1 MDKFRKLIAESNSC
15 AAFTGAGV
23 STLSGISDFRGKNGI
38 YKRRDID
45 AEKLFDLDYFL
56 EEPSYYYSH
65 SADFI
70 YDIDSKEPGIVHI
83 RLAELEK
90 AGKLKTVITQNI
102 DMLHQRAGS
111 GDVIELHGS
120 PLHHHCLSCRREY
133 CFEYIAEIVK
143 TGKVPSCSC
152 GGIIKP
158 DIVFF
163 GEGLSEIAV
172 ERAIETASSVD
183 LLLVLGSS
191 LVVHPAASIPLYTV
205 RNGGKIVIVNDG
217 ETHLDDYA
225 ALRLNNLEET
235 FFAPLL

>member
-1 MDKFRKLIAESNSC
+1 MDSLRKLIADSKHC

-38 YKRRDID
+38 YKRKDINAD
-45 AEKLFDLDYFL
+45 KLFDLDYFL
-56 EEPSYYYSH
+56 EDPSYYYSH

-70 YDIDSKEPGIVHI
+70 YDVDSKRPGIVHT

-111 GDVIELHGS
+111 NDVIELHGS
-120 PLHHHCLSCRREY
+120 PWHHHCLSCRREY
-133 CFEYIAEIVK
+133 SFAYIAEIVK
-143 TGKVPSCSC
+143 AGKIPSCSC

-163 GEGLSEIAV
+163 GELLNETAIDRAV
-172 ERAIETASSVD
+172 ETASNAD

-191 LVVHPAASIPLYTV
+191 LLVNPAASIPLYTI
-205 RNGGKIVIVNDG
+205 RNGGRIIIVNDG

-225 ALRLNNLEET
+225 TLRFKDLEEV
-235 FFAPLL
+235 FSAPLL